1 MGCVDTMQVKAN
13 SLMLAL
19 TMSALLVVR
28 ADGAG
33 SCKAFT
39 CSVRKQ
45 AEDSCQCN
53 PHCRVHKD
61 CCSDYEAICPNTTD
75 PSLLRKAAAAP
86 TDSST
91 VRVSVNDMNLR
102 VARNH
107 TNGEHNEEDHTKGR
121 RSTKQPPVKRPDKQH
136 RVSSDLVSSDANGHR
151 RLLLSL
157 ASNRSG
163 RVSSA
168 ARLRARLRA
177 RSDANATN
185 VFVFGLES
193 SGTRF
198 VSRAIAS
205 AIKPTNWD
213 GEKPP
218 CWHDSRW
225 KIHHISL
232 PWGGQCNDKT
242 ASSKFTTVSPDMCA
256 VRGYPR
262 RNTRWFAD
270 ITSILR
276 SNPRHRAV
284 IIERNAEFSYLSSF
298 KQHCPF
304 PNASKAERDYG
315 RALIRGALAAV
326 PGQIVLVHYETLL
339 WYGQHEWMRIFEHI
353 GLGGNHHSL
362 PEFRDGNAEWV
373 RKYNT
378 ALAGPGGGQHSGDR
392 FSRRKSSPL
401 PPFSL
406 PASPRKRMSSV
417 RCILFKVSIK
427 E

>member
-1 MGCVDTMQVKAN
+1 MQVKAN
-13 SLMLAL
+13 SLLLAL
-19 TMSALLVVR
+19 TMSALLGLVR

-53 PHCRVHKD
+53 LHCRVHTD
-61 CCSDYEAICPNTTD
+61 CCSDYEAICLNQTD

-91 VRVSVNDMNLR
+91 VRVSVNDTNMR
-102 VARNH
+102 VAINH
-107 TNGEHNEEDHTKGR
+107 TNGEHNEEDHSKGG
-121 RSTKQPPVKRPDKQH
+121 RSAKQPPVKRPDKQH

-151 RLLLSL
+151 RPLLSL
-157 ASNRSG
+157 ASKRSR

-168 ARLRARLRA
+168 ARLRA

-198 VSRAIAS
+198 LSRAIAS
-205 AIKPTNWD
+205 AIKPTKWD
-213 GEKPP
+213 GERPP
-218 CWHDSRW
+218 CWRDSRW

-232 PWGGQCNDKT
+232 PWGGRCNNKS

-262 RNTRWFAD
+262 KGRWFAD
-270 ITSILR
+270 ITSIMR

-284 IIERNAEFSYLSSF
+284 IIERNAEFSYLSSL
-298 KQHCPF
+298 KKYCPF

-326 PGQIVLVHYETLL
+326 PGQIMLVHYEALL

-353 GLGGNHHSL
+353 GLGETHHPL

-373 RKYNT
+373 RRYNT
-378 ALAGPGGGQHSGDR
+378 ALAGPRGGQHSGDR
-392 FSRRKSSPL
+392 FSRRKSAAAAAKATAAAKAAAAKL
-401 PPFSL
+401 ARCRA
-406 PASPRKRMSSV
+406 ASSISMRIRM
-417 RCILFKVSIK
+417 RC
-427 E
+427 